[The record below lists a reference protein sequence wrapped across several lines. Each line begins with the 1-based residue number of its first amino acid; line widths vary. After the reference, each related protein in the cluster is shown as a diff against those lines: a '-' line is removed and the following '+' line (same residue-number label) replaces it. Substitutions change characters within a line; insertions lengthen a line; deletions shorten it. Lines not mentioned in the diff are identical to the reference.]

1 MATFN
6 SDVAVKQSDPHLGN
20 RLDPFRTAGNVIL
33 AECLVT
39 IPAGLAA
46 TDIINLIKLPS
57 RAKVVP
63 HLSKLVAENPGTALI
78 IDVGDSEDADRYID
92 GLDISAGGTFDWTG
106 GDAGLNPFVLTEEG
120 WIAVTVAT
128 ATSLTT
134 GQEIRFHIAYAI
146 NN

>member
-6 SDVAVKQSDPHLGN
+6 SDVAVKQNDPHLGN

-46 TDIINLIKLPS
+46 ADIINLIKLPS
-57 RAKVVP
+57 RAKVIP
-63 HLSKLVAENPGTALI
+63 HLSKINAENPGTALVFDI
-78 IDVGDSEDADRYID
+78 GDSDDDDRYAKAV
-92 GLDISAGGTFDWTG
+92 DISAGGEFAWTG
-106 GDAGLNPFVLTEEG
+106 GAAALTPFVLTEED
-120 WIAVTVAT
+120 TVAVKVGT

-134 GQEIRFHIAYAI
+134 GQKIRFHIAYAI